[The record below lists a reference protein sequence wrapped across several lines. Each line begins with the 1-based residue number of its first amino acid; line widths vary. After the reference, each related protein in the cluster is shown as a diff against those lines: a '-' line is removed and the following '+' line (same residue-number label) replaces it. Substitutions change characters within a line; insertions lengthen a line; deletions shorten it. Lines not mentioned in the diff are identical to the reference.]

1 MSAGAPGL
9 EASLAK
15 ALPSLKQSASPVD
28 RITYSRDLWPRH
40 HLAVSDGRIAEH
52 KPGLIV
58 WPESAEEVA
67 ELVRFCAGEGV
78 PLVPFGAGS
87 GVCAGILPNPR
98 VVVCDLKRMKRWRVL
113 DGGELLDVE
122 AGAMGITLEED
133 LQARGHTLGHFP
145 SSILCSTVGGWVAAR
160 SAGQCSGLY
169 GKIEDMV
176 ASLSLVT
183 GAGDEVELARRV
195 HGPDLTPLVIGS
207 EGILGVVTSARLRLH
222 PAPEHRA
229 FGAWSFPS
237 VEAGYSAMRRM
248 FQEGLRPAVS
258 RLYDPFDSLLA
269 RRGSVKE
276 HGSARAAKP
285 KHRIGAG
292 ALALRSILRV
302 PGALNGLVD
311 ALGTRVFGGA
321 MLVLVFEGAA
331 ADNAVDLARA
341 AAMARELGA
350 EDLGDAPARHW
361 FKHRYAVSY
370 RQAPVFMAGAF
381 SDTMEV
387 AASWSR
393 LGDLYRNV
401 RAALGPHVF
410 VMAHLSHA
418 YPDGCSIYF
427 TFAGSAPSVALA
439 EEKYDAAWRAALGAA
454 IASGGTLSHHH
465 GVGRS
470 KAPRLGAELGLG
482 VDVVR
487 AIGRA
492 MDPTGIMNPGNLLPR
507 ESPPRRAPALAP
519 ERPALDP
526 LSCLVHVS
534 GAETLG
540 EIEGFL
546 TREGLSL
553 GLGADAPSLAETTVD
568 AWIADGARGAPDPWS
583 DPVDHVVA
591 GFSAELRSGGALEV
605 RPAPRRAVGP
615 DLFALFLG
623 MRGRVGR
630 IVSAHLR
637 AHGPGRARPM
647 PAAFPRDPPTNE
659 AERALIERVVEL
671 TSRV

>member
-1 MSAGAPGL
+1 
-9 EASLAK
+9 
-15 ALPSLKQSASPVD
+15 
-28 RITYSRDLWPRH
+28 
-40 HLAVSDGRIAEH
+40 
-52 KPGLIV
+52 
-58 WPESAEEVA
+58 
-67 ELVRFCAGEGV
+67 
-78 PLVPFGAGS
+78 
-87 GVCAGILPNPR
+87 
-98 VVVCDLKRMKRWRVL
+98 
-113 DGGELLDVE
+113 
-122 AGAMGITLEED
+122 
-133 LQARGHTLGHFP
+133 
-145 SSILCSTVGGWVAAR
+145 
-160 SAGQCSGLY
+160 
-169 GKIEDMV
+169 
-176 ASLSLVT
+176 
-183 GAGDEVELARRV
+183 
-195 HGPDLTPLVIGS
+195 
-207 EGILGVVTSARLRLH
+207 
-222 PAPEHRA
+222 
-229 FGAWSFPS
+229 
-237 VEAGYSAMRRM
+237 
-248 FQEGLRPAVS
+248 
-258 RLYDPFDSLLA
+258 
-269 RRGSVKE
+269 
-276 HGSARAAKP
+276 
-285 KHRIGAG
+285 
-292 ALALRSILRV
+292 
-302 PGALNGLVD
+302 
-311 ALGTRVFGGA
+311 
-321 MLVLVFEGAA
+321 
-331 ADNAVDLARA
+331 
-341 AAMARELGA
+341 MARELGA